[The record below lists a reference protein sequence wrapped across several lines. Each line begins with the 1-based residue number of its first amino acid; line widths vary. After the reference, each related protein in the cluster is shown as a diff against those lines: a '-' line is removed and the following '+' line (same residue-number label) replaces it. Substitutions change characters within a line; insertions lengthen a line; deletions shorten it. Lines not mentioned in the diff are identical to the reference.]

1 MNNRTERQFQE
12 ADAALEGAV
21 ITFKREI
28 KPTLGK
34 WEAVA
39 PAYIVER
46 LMLALCTEM
55 SKLVDESKIDGEATL
70 RLSNALAD
78 YRDTRW
84 EEHSLRHQN
93 TIQRWSALA
102 KAALTAPKSNFRF
115 TPESGLNSDIAPC
128 PKSADT
134 VCKSLFAA
142 CDSNS

>member
-21 ITFKREI
+21 TTFMSEI
-28 KPTLGK
+28 EPMLGK

-55 SKLVDESKIDGEATL
+55 SKLIDESKIEGPETL
-70 RLSNALAD
+70 KLSNALAD

-84 EEHSLRHQN
+84 EER
-93 TIQRWSALA
+93 
-102 KAALTAPKSNFRF
+102 
-115 TPESGLNSDIAPC
+115 
-128 PKSADT
+128 
-134 VCKSLFAA
+134 
-142 CDSNS
+142 